1 LKHSTAHIIIALCLS
16 YSVFAQSGLETFLK
30 PSDTL
35 NVKRRQS
42 VYISEVAVGAAALY
56 GLDRLWYSDYPRS
69 KFHTLDDTGEWLQM
83 DKLGHVFSAYQLGKI
98 GADALKWSG
107 ENKNGQLL
115 YGAGIGFVFL
125 GAVEVLDGFS
135 REWGFSWGDMVANTM
150 GTGLYVGQQLLW
162 GDQRIKLKFSF
173 HRTDFAPLRPEKL
186 GDGYLEELLKDYNGQ
201 TYWLSANVHSFFKDS
216 KVPKWLN
223 VAIGY
228 GADGMISGK
237 NMDVDGVVTDLNRR
251 RQFYLS
257 LDADLSKIRTD
268 SHLLKALFDIINV
281 IKIPF
286 PTFEIDSKGVLKG
299 HFIYF

>member
-1 LKHSTAHIIIALCLS
+1 MKHSTAHIIIALCLS

-286 PTFEIDSKGVLKG
+286 PTFEI
-299 HFIYF
+299 